1 MGGSAWPL
9 ALRGQESVPGRAPG
23 NTAVD
28 DPRKDRPD
36 GTVHYGPLSEA
47 MGFLLRLAQLKSFAG
62 FFRSFEA
69 ENIRPGEL
77 TVLMVLHENPGIRQ
91 GMLAKSLSIKRAHMT
106 KMVRQMEDEGLIL
119 RRVPEDDKRA
129 MELRLTEAG
138 EARVAVLGPIL
149 AEHEAGG
156 AAGLSQTETAEL
168 KRLLRKMLNI
178 RNGASG

>member
-1 MGGSAWPL
+1 MSAPDGAAGS
-9 ALRGQESVPGRAPG
+9 V
-23 NTAVD
+23 AVD
-28 DPRKDRPD
+28 DQRKDRPD
-36 GTVHYGPLSEA
+36 GLVHFGPLSEA
-47 MGFLLRLAQLKSFAG
+47 LGFLLRLAQLKSFAG

-69 ENIRPGEL
+69 EDIRPGEL

-129 MELRLTEAG
+129 MELWLTEAG
-138 EARVAVLGPIL
+138 EARVAVLAPIL
-149 AEHEAGG
+149 AEHETGA
-156 AAGLSQTETAEL
+156 AAGLSLTETAEL

-178 RNGASG
+178 RNGAGG

>member
-23 NTAVD
+23 NAAVD

-69 ENIRPGEL
+69 EDIRP
-77 TVLMVLHENPGIRQ
+77 